1 MGKADSFNTILFRFQ
16 APEVIHKYD
25 YIRHQSDY
33 QVPPPPRPVEKPFLV
48 TGLTGSGSGSSP
60 ENPVATSDDNDDV
73 FVADRFGT
81 MRASDAIA
89 ARKKMTEDYRHQP
102 SKQGTSG
109 SHEEA

>member
-1 MGKADSFNTILFRFQ
+1 M
-16 APEVIHKYD
+16 VHKYD

-48 TGLTGSGSGSSP
+48 TGLTGSGSSP
-60 ENPVATSDDNDDV
+60 DNPLATSDDNDDV

-89 ARKKMTEDYRHQP
+89 ARKKMTEDYRRQP
-102 SKQGTSG
+102 AKQGTSWVPRRPQFVFG
-109 SHEEA
+109 AFHLNHK